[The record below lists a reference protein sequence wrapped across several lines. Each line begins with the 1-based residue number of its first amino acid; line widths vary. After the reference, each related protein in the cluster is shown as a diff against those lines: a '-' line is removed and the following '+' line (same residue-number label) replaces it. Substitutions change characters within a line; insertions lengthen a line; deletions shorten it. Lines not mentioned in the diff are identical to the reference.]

1 MKEMKKICALIVAV
15 LLLQLTAV
23 FAFAGGGFTSSPE
36 LAPAP
41 GLEGEVEKHE
51 NCVADIKIY
60 AYGDRNQLK
69 KSFATI
75 MEDAYNKISGTADLG
90 EIGESVG
97 ELADELKV
105 DSSVLVASELF
116 AVVSEGCYGHKS
128 HGTVGIEIKPII
140 TENFAG
146 LLAYDG
152 NEWSIVE
159 SEVKDGVILFD
170 HAGDAVYTILLHDGT
185 AKEPANGAVIAA
197 CGGAAVVAA
206 GGIVAVVLLKK
217 KKQEA

>member
-1 MKEMKKICALIVAV
+1 MKKIYALAIA
-15 LLLQLTAV
+15 LLL
-23 FAFAGGGFTSSPE
+23 FFTMSVCVVAESSFVSSPE

-97 ELADELKV
+97 ELADEL
-105 DSSVLVASELF
+105 
-116 AVVSEGCYGHKS
+116 
-128 HGTVGIEIKPII
+128 
-140 TENFAG
+140 
-146 LLAYDG
+146 
-152 NEWSIVE
+152 
-159 SEVKDGVILFD
+159 
-170 HAGDAVYTILLHDGT
+170 
-185 AKEPANGAVIAA
+185 
-197 CGGAAVVAA
+197 
-206 GGIVAVVLLKK
+206 
-217 KKQEA
+217 